1 MEYGVA
7 GLSFRVLSLV
17 QRPSDS
23 TNCLGG
29 VMISQSRWSTAGNAV
44 FHGSSAKKM
53 SRRVFTLAPSLTFSC
68 TAGDTVPLP
77 GTHRVSKTTSG
88 DPFEMQKTF
97 GPAKGK
103 IKDVIKDCLQNHK
116 SKCLFD
122 ILEILLKCKKLSAQ
136 RRANLCFS
144 VRVVWKTRVRI
155 LGRHCSRLGR
165 RYN

>member
-7 GLSFRVLSLV
+7 GISFRVLSLV

-29 VMISQSRWSTAGNAV
+29 VTLSQSRWSKAGNAV
-44 FHGSSAKKM
+44 FHGSSTKKM
-53 SRRVFTLAPSLTFSC
+53 SRRVFTVAPSSTFSC

-103 IKDVIKDCLQNHK
+103 IVFLGKDCFENMSLHIW
-116 SKCLFD
+116 SA
-122 ILEILLKCKKLSAQ
+122 LLKAWPQNFLIFTHQS
-136 RRANLCFS
+136 L
-144 VRVVWKTRVRI
+144 
-155 LGRHCSRLGR
+155 RHLRPHGWHFCD
-165 RYN
+165 NAC